1 LEFERLQNENLLI
14 KEALKAIKCEPCG
27 GPPFPMEEHEHFNH
41 KKQRENVEIKQKVV
55 NSFI

>member
-1 LEFERLQNENLLI
+1 M

-27 GPPFPMEEHEHFNH
+27 GHPFPMEEQEHFNH

>member
-1 LEFERLQNENLLI
+1 M
-14 KEALKAIKCEPCG
+14 KEALKAIKCEPSR

-41 KKQRENVEIKQKVV
+41 KKQRENAEIKQKVV